1 MRKTKERPKY
11 QRKSR
16 EWIFREIIAA
26 IGSQIFEF
34 YDLPDGLTSYE
45 INIALATGRCIIAD
59 LGENIG
65 GINKGWC
72 AAPAFCVTPMRLDG
86 TASEYVM
93 QIPTDGGYL
102 FGEKD
107 KFIMLRN
114 SFAMVNSLK
123 NADWFA
129 AEFAN
134 IDMTLKSLSKGARR
148 SPAIKTLACNVNA
161 YTEAAKNVYND
172 DAEIQVIA
180 DNSDMITGTAAKSD
194 SVIDLTDP
202 TIADKIHFIS
212 EYREELERRLC
223 TLHGVPFSTTAKSK
237 QNLSDEIHDMDMI
250 SQFLNDSIMTALKYD
265 LAIGNA
271 KCGTDIKVRYGRLM
285 REQIEIIEQTQE
297 NKKDGDNNEGTNND
311 NGTVGDNDNTGTGNP
326 DGNA

>member
-1 MRKTKERPKY
+1 MKKTKERPKY
-11 QRKSR
+11 QRRSR
-16 EWIFREIIAA
+16 EWIFRQLIAA

-45 INIALATGRCIIAD
+45 INIALATGRCIITD
-59 LGENIG
+59 IGKNTG
-65 GINKGWC
+65 GINHGWIC
-72 AAPAFCVTPMRLDG
+72 APAYCVTPMRLDG
-86 TASEYVM
+86 TASEYIID
-93 QIPTDGGYL
+93 IPTDGGYI
-102 FGEKD
+102 FSEKD
-107 KFIMLRN
+107 KIIMLRN
-114 SFAMVNSLK
+114 SFAMVNTLK
-123 NADWFA
+123 NVDWFA

-148 SPAIKTLACNVNA
+148 SPAIKTMSCNVNA
-161 YTEAAKNVYND
+161 YTQAAKNAYNE

-180 DNSDMITGTAAKSD
+180 DNSDMLTGTAAKSD
-194 SVIDLTDP
+194 SVLDLTDP

-250 SQFLNDSIMTALKYD
+250 SQFLNDSIMTALEYD

-297 NKKDGDNNEGTNND
+297 NKIKDGENNEGTKDDNSTD
-311 NGTVGDNDNTGTGNP
+311 NGNDGGGNNGP
-326 DGNA
+326 D